1 MEYPNS
7 GSLWPNKKR
16 DSEKHPNVQGS
27 VKVERGL
34 LKEMMSSTDDELIEI
49 ALSGWTREHQGTK
62 FISLKAGKPFKKGE
76 KKQAA
81 LPVDDD
87 QDVPF

>member
-16 DSEKHPNVQGS
+16 ETEKHPNLTGS

-34 LKEMMSSTDDELIEI
+34 LKEMLAASDEELIEI
-49 ALSGWTREHQGTK
+49 AVSGWTREYNNSK
-62 FISLKAGKPFKKGE
+62 FISLKVSKPFKKFN
-76 KKQAA
+76 KTKQENN
-81 LPVDDD
+81 DDD
-87 QDVPF
+87 ESIPF